1 MNNAVI
7 KIFIYKCLC
16 FISFGYILRSRI
28 TGSYGNSGFPRW
40 HFGKEPAC
48 QCRRC
53 KRHGFSPWMGR
64 SLEKETAIHS
74 STLTWEIP
82 WTEEPG
88 GLQSLGSQR
97 VRYAWAM
104 KHQQT
109 FIQHGPRPGALHLI
123 YEMLFIF
130 SETQLKRRRLSLLH
144 HGGNW
149 SLKKI
154 IKEQARGCG
163 AIQTL
168 TSITHSKDLQTAVT
182 EPR

>member
-1 MNNAVI
+1 MDIICFIYSSINGHLGYFYLLAIMNNAVI
-7 KIFIYKCLC
+7 KIFIYKCLR

-64 SLEKETAIHS
+64 SLDKEMAIHS

-97 VRYAWAM
+97 VGYNWSDLVH
-104 KHQQT
+104 KHTAVNKSSNFSIPSPT
-109 FIQHGPRPGALHLI
+109 FVFNIIWLFDSSHPSG
-123 YEMLFIF
+123 YEGG
-130 SETQLKRRRLSLLH
+130 LSLQFD
-144 HGGNW
+144 
-149 SLKKI
+149 SYFP
-154 IKEQARGCG
+154 
-163 AIQTL
+163 
-168 TSITHSKDLQTAVT
+168 DD
-182 EPR
+182 